1 MPEFTMAK
9 AINRALAHELKR
21 DPRVL
26 VFGEDVGK
34 LGGIFRVTDGLQKR
48 FGKKRVFDTPSAEA
62 AIAGS
67 ALGLALA
74 GWHPVAEMQ
83 FDGFSYPAL
92 DQVISHVARYKN
104 RTKGV
109 VSLPLVIR
117 MPCGGGLRGKE
128 HHAESPETYYAHTPG
143 LKVLCPSGALDAYE
157 LMQQAIRDPDPVIV
171 LEPKRLYG
179 VTENGQLG
187 KGALPMG
194 VARTV
199 RDGREVTIVTYGGM
213 VPRAVEAAERAEAEG
228 ISAQVLDL
236 RSLAPLDIE
245 GLRDAVRATGRA
257 VVVHEAP
264 RTLGLGAE
272 IAARIMEECFDRLQA
287 PVVRVTGYD
296 TPYPPPLLEDPW
308 FPTVERIADAVT
320 RVVRS

>member
-1 MPEFTMAK
+1 MPEFTMSK

-21 DPRVL
+21 DPRML

-179 VTENGQLG
+179 VAEKGQLG

-194 VARTV
+194 IARTV
-199 RDGREVTIVTYGGM
+199 RDGREATIVTYGGM
-213 VPRAVEAAERAEAEG
+213 VPRAVEAAEQAEAQG

-264 RTLGLGAE
+264 KTLGLGAE
-272 IAARIMEECFDRLQA
+272 IAARIMEECFDRLQT

-320 RVVRS
+320 RVVRT

>member
-1 MPEFTMAK
+1 MPEFTMSK

-21 DPRVL
+21 DPRML

-179 VTENGQLG
+179 VAEKGQLG

-194 VARTV
+194 IARTV

-213 VPRAVEAAERAEAEG
+213 VPRAVEAAEQAEAQG

-264 RTLGLGAE
+264 KTLGLGAE